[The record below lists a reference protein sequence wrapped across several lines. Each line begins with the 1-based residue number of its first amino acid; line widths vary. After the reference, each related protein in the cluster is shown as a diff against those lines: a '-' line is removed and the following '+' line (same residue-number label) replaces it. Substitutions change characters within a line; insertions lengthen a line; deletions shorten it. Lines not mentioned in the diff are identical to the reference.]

1 MLVREII
8 KCACFAVIKIMCIT
22 LMGFAASKLSGFNT
36 QVRSIFSKLIF
47 TYFMPCVVL
56 YQVATAIDT
65 ISELKELW
73 ILPVASI
80 IHTSLQFFPVLIASY
95 IIRIPKEE
103 RSLYSF
109 VLGFAN
115 VMYIPMA
122 VIEALTGETDELG
135 ENAKS
140 KANQYICAYQI
151 SFMVTFFIIGYDY
164 FSLTTREPENKGKND
179 SQIKEPGEVA
189 IEMEETQPVEKKDEV
204 SKEFEVKQS
213 TKSEEISKDI
223 ETPKPSKE
231 EDKNIPKEDETL
243 TKEDENI
250 PKEDETLTK
259 EDENIPKEDK
269 TLNKE
274 GSTNIQ
280 TEEMI
285 KIDKTS
291 SKEEDSKVDE
301 TISNN
306 KKDMSG
312 ESSKINKMK
321 IEIDKFKK
329 KLHKIKKTVCY
340 PFVYV
345 WNKLPSI
352 VRSSIKNFFS
362 PPTICTIIG
371 VILMLL
377 KWVRDPLFI
386 RTDWSIIGRCIN
398 YMGSAA
404 VFCALFL
411 LGGSFE
417 KGPFG
422 SSIPFWKIVI
432 GVFVR
437 MVLFPAV
444 SWVCTFFMWKYDI
457 LPSNKVFYF
466 VLQMESFAPPAINGL
481 IVVNVCYPKGVKSC
495 SAILFWC
502 YMFAILNIIFG
513 VVLSMKSL
521 EWK

>member
-1 MLVREII
+1 MLIREII

-22 LMGFAASKLSGFNT
+22 LMGFAASKFSGFNT
-36 QVRSIFSKLIF
+36 QVRSIFSKVIF

-80 IHTSLQFFPVLIASY
+80 IHTSLQFFPILVVSY
-95 IIRIPKEE
+95 IIRIPKED

-164 FSLTTREPENKGKND
+164 FNLTTRERENKGKTD
-179 SQIKEPGEVA
+179 SQIKEPEELA
-189 IEMEETQPVEKKDEV
+189 IEMEETQPVEKKEEAC
-204 SKEFEVKQS
+204 KEIEFKQP
-213 TKSEEISKDI
+213 TKSEEIIKDI
-223 ETPKPSKE
+223 ETPKTSKG
-231 EDKNIPKEDETL
+231 EDTNIHKEDETL
-243 TKEDENI
+243 TKEENTNI
-250 PKEDETLTK
+250 PKEE
-259 EDENIPKEDK
+259 
-269 TLNKE
+269 
-274 GSTNIQ
+274 S
-280 TEEMI
+280 I
-285 KIDKTS
+285 KIDKTL
-291 SKEEDSKVDE
+291 SKEEDIKTDKTV
-301 TISNN
+301 SNN
-306 KKDMSG
+306 KKDISG
-312 ESSKINKMK
+312 ESLKINKMK

-329 KLHKIKKTVCY
+329 KLYNIKTKLCY

-345 WNKLPSI
+345 WNKFPSI

-422 SSIPFWKIVI
+422 SSIPFWKIVV

-444 SWVCTFFMWKYDI
+444 SWICTFFMWKHDI
-457 LPSNKVFYF
+457 LPSSKVFYF